1 MVISNIKGG
10 PVKKHPVCMHRV
22 SQNMCMYVL
31 CVYRVAPTTTCL
43 LFGPFVGQVNKAKK
57 EIINNRTFVEIV
69 GFHSVY
75 TCMGMYL
82 LYVSK

>member
-10 PVKKHPVCMHRV
+10 SVRKTPCVYAQGVSKHV
-22 SQNMCMYVL
+22 YVYV

>member
-22 SQNMCMYVL
+22 SQNMCMYV
-31 CVYRVAPTTTCL
+31 CVCIQSSPNHNL
-43 LFGPFVGQVNKAKK
+43 SFFGPSVGQVNKAKK

-69 GFHSVY
+69 GFHSVC
-75 TCMGMYL
+75 TCIGMYL